1 MERFLLVL
9 YTDCINCLDLI
20 KVMDI
25 ESELMFAPQQV
36 VMADDSKVIH

>member
-25 ESELMFAPQQV
+25 ESELMFSPQQV